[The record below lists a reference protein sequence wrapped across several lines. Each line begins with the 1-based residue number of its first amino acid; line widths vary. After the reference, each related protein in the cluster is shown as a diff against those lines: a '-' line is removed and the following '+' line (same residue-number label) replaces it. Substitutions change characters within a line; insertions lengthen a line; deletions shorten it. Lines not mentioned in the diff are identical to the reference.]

1 MAVHI
6 TSRADAEAI
15 IREQVISTIFQD
27 APKQSTFLSMARKL
41 PNMTSNQTRMR
52 VLDFLPTAYWVDG
65 DTGMKQ
71 TTRQAW
77 DNVFIEAAELAV
89 IVPIPEAV
97 LDDAEFDIFGEIT
110 PKTIATMKNESM
122 ALVYSGIIY
131 TITTI
136 LTPVIYVVNLFS
148 GLLCRLFGIMPGS
161 GQTMTELELR
171 TIVDVSQESGVIEK
185 EEKELI
191 NNVFDFGDS
200 VAKDIMLPRIDVAFA
215 SVDMSYD
222 ELVEI
227 FLAEQ
232 YSRLPVYEESK
243 DNVIGILNLKDLFF
257 YRETHRNEVFDI
269 YKVLREPF
277 FTYEYQKTSTLMEE
291 MRNNSIS
298 FAIVL
303 DEYGSTAGLVTLED
317 LIEEIVGDIKDEFDD
332 AETDAI
338 RCIGTDEYEIEGS
351 TKLDDLNDV
360 LGTEIESDDYDS
372 IGGHMIE
379 LLDHLPK
386 EGETVK
392 EGNYLYSIKKMD
404 KNRVEIV
411 YLKIERHT
419 SESEETSSE
428 V

>member
-1 MAVHI
+1 
-6 TSRADAEAI
+6 
-15 IREQVISTIFQD
+15 
-27 APKQSTFLSMARKL
+27 
-41 PNMTSNQTRMR
+41 
-52 VLDFLPTAYWVDG
+52 
-65 DTGMKQ
+65 MK
-71 TTRQAW
+71 AGPL
-77 DNVFIEAAELAV
+77 F
-89 IVPIPEAV
+89 
-97 LDDAEFDIFGEIT
+97 
-110 PKTIATMKNESM
+110 
-122 ALVYSGIIY
+122 YSGIIY

-148 GLLCRLFGIMPGS
+148 GLLCRLFGIKPGS

-303 DEYGSTAGLVTLED
+303 DEYGSTAG
-317 LIEEIVGDIKDEFDD
+317 
-332 AETDAI
+332 A
-338 RCIGTDEYEIEGS
+338 R
-351 TKLDDLNDV
+351 
-360 LGTEIESDDYDS
+360 
-372 IGGHMIE
+372 
-379 LLDHLPK
+379 HLRRP
-386 EGETVK
+386 
-392 EGNYLYSIKKMD
+392 YRRD
-404 KNRVEIV
+404 R
-411 YLKIERHT
+411 R
-419 SESEETSSE
+419 
-428 V
+428 

>member
-1 MAVHI
+1 MLTVDTHFEDGFVCDICPDTFGDNQYANVMACS
-6 TSRADAEAI
+6 SRQVKEFVDWVQQQDFAADTTI
-15 IREQVISTIFQD
+15 VISGDHPTMDSDFCED
-27 APKQSTFLSMARKL
+27 VDKDYER
-41 PNMTSNQTRMR
+41 R
-52 VLDFLPTAYWVDG
+52 VYTTYINAG
-65 DTGMKQ
+65 AEKQ
-71 TTRQAW
+71 TNKKRNYTTF
-77 DNVFIEAAELAV
+77 DNFPTTLAAMGVEIEGDRLGLGTNLYSTQQTLTER
-89 IVPIPEAV
+89 
-97 LDDAEFDIFGEIT
+97 FG
-110 PKTIATMKNESM
+110 
-122 ALVYSGIIY
+122 
-131 TITTI
+131 
-136 LTPVIYVVNLFS
+136 
-148 GLLCRLFGIMPGS
+148 
-161 GQTMTELELR
+161 
-171 TIVDVSQESGVIEK
+171 IEK

-200 VAKDIMLPRIDVAFA
+200 VAKDIMLPRIDVSFA

-227 FLAEQ
+227 FLEEQ

-257 YRETHRNEVFDI
+257 YRETHRNEAFDI

-317 LIEEIVGDIKDEFDD
+317 LIEEIVGDIKDEFDES
-332 AETDAI
+332 ETDAI
-338 RCIGTDEYEIEGS
+338 RCIGTDEFEIEGS

-360 LGTEIESDDYDS
+360 LGTEIESEDYDS

-419 SESEETSSE
+419 SEAEPAEM
-428 V
+428 

>member
-1 MAVHI
+1 
-6 TSRADAEAI
+6 
-15 IREQVISTIFQD
+15 
-27 APKQSTFLSMARKL
+27 
-41 PNMTSNQTRMR
+41 
-52 VLDFLPTAYWVDG
+52 
-65 DTGMKQ
+65 
-71 TTRQAW
+71 
-77 DNVFIEAAELAV
+77 
-89 IVPIPEAV
+89 
-97 LDDAEFDIFGEIT
+97 
-110 PKTIATMKNESM
+110 
-122 ALVYSGIIY
+122 
-131 TITTI
+131 
-136 LTPVIYVVNLFS
+136 
-148 GLLCRLFGIMPGS
+148 
-161 GQTMTELELR
+161 MTELELR

-298 FAIVL
+298 FAIVSL
-303 DEYGSTAGLVTLED
+303 RIWLYCRVVTLED
-317 LIEEIVGDIKDEFDD
+317 IIEEIVGDIKDEFDD